1 MLGKT
6 KNTALPQ
13 GATIGILGG
22 GQLGRM
28 TALAAARL
36 GYKYHIFCQSLDEPA
51 AQIAN
56 NKTIASF
63 EDTNALKD
71 FSKKVDMVTLEFE
84 NIPLSSYKYLESILE
99 VRPNSHTLSISQ
111 DRIKEK
117 NFISDLDIPVAPYRS
132 VKTESD
138 LNSMLAELGTP
149 SILKTAR
156 MGYDGK
162 GQVRIEKKSETKK
175 AWNLSGAC
183 EATGGAILEGF
194 IDFEKEISVIVGR
207 SSNGDIVSYIP
218 VQNIHKNHVLDKT
231 IVPALI
237 TPEQVNYAT
246 QISHRLI
253 ESLNLIGLLAVEMFI
268 TKDGRLLVNEI
279 APRPHNSGH
288 WTLDAC
294 TISQFDLLIRALC
307 GLPLGSIKRNA
318 NATMKNLIGDDINDW
333 QNYLLDPTAHLHIYG
348 KSDIKAGRKMGHVTW
363 LSSIN

>member
-1 MLGKT
+1 MSVKIKT
-6 KNTALPQ
+6 TALPQ
-13 GATIGILGG
+13 GSTIGILGG

-36 GYKYHIFCQSLDEPA
+36 GYQYHIFCQSSDEPA
-51 AQIAN
+51 AQIAH

-63 EDTNALKD
+63 EDTDALKG
-71 FSKKVDMVTLEFE
+71 FAKKVDIVTLEFE

-111 DRIKEK
+111 DRVKEK
-117 NFISDLDIPVAPYRS
+117 NFISDLDIQVAPYRS
-132 VKTESD
+132 VKTAVD

-162 GQVRIEKKSETKK
+162 GQVRIEKESETKK

-183 EATGGAILEGF
+183 KTTNGAILEGF
-194 IDFEKEISVIVGR
+194 VDFEREISVIAGR
-207 SSNGDIVSYIP
+207 GANGDIVSYIP
-218 VQNIHKNHVLDKT
+218 VQNIHKNHILDKT
-231 IVPALI
+231 IAPAPI
-237 TPEQVNYAT
+237 TPEQVDSAV
-246 QISHRLI
+246 QISRRLI
-253 ESLNLIGLLAVEMFI
+253 ESLDIIGLLAVEMFL
-268 TKDGRLLVNEI
+268 TKDGGLLVNEI

-294 TISQFDLLIRALC
+294 VISQFDLLIRALC

-348 KSDIKAGRKMGHVTW
+348 KSNIRAGRKMGHVTW
-363 LSSIN
+363 LSSII